1 MLVQLRSPKPRLTV
15 EHVFERTAQS
25 RLFAQPWHSLV
36 RDCGHSLPLTT
47 STTRAPIDGIRT
59 LAAAT
64 AAELAVVR
72 FHGRDPK
79 AWQQKTVSERFRYHY
94 QEQELQEWVPKV
106 QHLAEGAREIH
117 VLMNNCF
124 RDQAVTNARQLA
136 DLLSSAD
143 VAVVPPG
150 T

>member
-1 MLVQLRSPKPRLTV
+1 MLVQLRLPRPRLKA

-59 LAAAT
+59 FAAAT

-79 AWQQKTVSERFRYHY
+79 AWQQKTVSERFRYRY

-106 QHLAEGAREIH
+106 QHLAEGAREVH
-117 VLMNNCF
+117 VLMNNCYS
-124 RDQAVTNARQLA
+124 DYAVTNARQLM
-136 DLLSSAD
+136 DLLGGTD
-143 VAVVPPG
+143 VSVASPDG
-150 T
+150 